1 MNIIE
6 NDYNPVSLCGE
17 IPHQYKYWYLLT
29 IGKSQKKEIVDSK
42 SLQEVLN
49 MIKYMLGER
58 IHVYEWVE
66 EFGTVYHQ
74 RHLHCVVGSS
84 CNIKFFFRYTK
95 LLGFRLHWK
104 HFNYIALY
112 RVRHYIRKDYESPKS
127 VQTSVKK
134 KVTKRKK
141 RMRITTK
148 CTDEQLQLV
157 IDEIYRGMIRSKGR
171 LIT

>member
-6 NDYNPVSLCGE
+6 NDNKLSSLCGD

-29 IGKSQKKEIVDSK
+29 IGKSQKKDIVDSK
-42 SLQEVLN
+42 SLQKVLN
-49 MIKYMLGER
+49 MIKYKLGNKMN
-58 IHVYEWVE
+58 VYEWVE

-74 RHLHCVVGSS
+74 RHLHCVVGSI

-112 RVRHYIRKDYESPKS
+112 RVRKYIRKDLESPKLNL
-127 VQTSVKK
+127 TSVI
-134 KVTKRKK
+134 TKGMERKK

-148 CTDEQLQLV
+148 CIEDRLQLV
-157 IDEIYRGMIRSKGR
+157 IDEIYREMIRS
-171 LIT
+171 